1 MQLENPDAGA
11 VQESS
16 GTISL
21 VGECRAADYG
31 DAATGNDV
39 FLMALPIDCF
49 WDQSC
54 LIYSFMT
61 LAQI

>member
-1 MQLENPDAGA
+1 MQPENLDAGA

-21 VGECRAADYG
+21 VGNCKAADYG
-31 DAATGNDV
+31 EAATGDDG